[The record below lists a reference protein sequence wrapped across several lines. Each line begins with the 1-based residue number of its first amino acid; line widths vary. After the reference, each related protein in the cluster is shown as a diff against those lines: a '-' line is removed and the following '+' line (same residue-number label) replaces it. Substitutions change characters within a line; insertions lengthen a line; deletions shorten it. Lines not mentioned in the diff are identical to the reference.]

1 MRATRRFLPSSIA
14 GLEGRVVLSQAGP
27 ARRFPSPPSC
37 GRSVFHPPRSAQSN
51 ASEQSFPMSVSD
63 TIHSGQPVAEQV
75 TIKYN
80 DGSSETQSVLES
92 PTRQTTPSRSTG
104 RSICATTVVPKK
116 MVDTESFSGGTT
128 PFSGTKN
135 TQVITITLPN
145 ASSESETYQD
155 VVTGKKTI
163 ENGTLDE
170 AGGGVETWTSVAVK
184 HGSVTTTNK
193 TITEPDGTVEQQK
206 TVTTHYGELDSTAIN
221 DNPHSFEVGDP
232 LFVIGDKHHPD
243 SAAGLKEQ
251 RLRISVHIVSGPRIP
266 QINADR

>member
-14 GLEGRVVLSQAGP
+14 GLEGRVVLSQVAPHAGSVAAELRP
-27 ARRFPSPPSC
+27 VRLPSAEI
-37 GRSVFHPPRSAQSN
+37 AQSN

-80 DGSSETQSVLES
+80 DGSSETQSVLRV
-92 PTRQTTPSRSTG
+92 PNQ
-104 RSICATTVVPKK
+104 ANNTVTIDRTINLRNNGGTEK

-206 TVTTHYGELDSTAIN
+206 TVTTHYGELDSTAITTTHI
-221 DNPHSFEVGDP
+221 PSKWAI
-232 LFVIGDKHHPD
+232 LYSS
-243 SAAGLKEQ
+243 SATNII
-251 RLRISVHIVSGPRIP
+251 RIQPP
-266 QINADR
+266 A